1 LDIRDRS
8 TSIDIPTL
16 IVYGADD
23 HFTKASSL
31 QLRELITR
39 NQQLPGTLS
48 ETGSGRE
55 SLLKSLPG
63 GHLPHITSPRLF
75 AEMIMSHVTATSA
88 STMTTTTT
96 DTTTSIPSP
105 LPTPT
110 VF

>member
-1 LDIRDRS
+1 MDIQHRS
-8 TSIDIPTL
+8 TTIDVPTL
-16 IVYGADD
+16 IVHGADD

-39 NQQLPGTLS
+39 NQQMPGA
-48 ETGSGRE
+48 GAGQGPN

-75 AEMIMSHVTATSA
+75 AEMILTHVKATTTT
-88 STMTTTTT
+88 STITTTTT
-96 DTTTSIPSP
+96 TSMPP
-105 LPTPT
+105 QPPTPT